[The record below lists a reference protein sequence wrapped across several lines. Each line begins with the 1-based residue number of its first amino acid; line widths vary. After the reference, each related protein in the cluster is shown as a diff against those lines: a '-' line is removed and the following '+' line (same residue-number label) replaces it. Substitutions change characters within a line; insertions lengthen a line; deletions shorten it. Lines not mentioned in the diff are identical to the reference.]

1 MAAGEDGI
9 VPTIQNVVAA
19 VDLGCKSDPVKIA
32 MKARNAEYY
41 PKRFDTAIM
50 RIKEPKTT
58 ALIFNFGKAVITGS
72 KTEEQATVATRKY
85 ARIIQKLGHPATFR
99 DYFPIKLEKIVQF
112 DGEFSLYEPELF
124 PGLVYRMKQ
133 PKVMLLIFAPGKI
146 VITGSKKREDTYE
159 AFKNIYPVL
168 SSSRRNVVQTVQD

>member
-58 ALIFNFGKAVITGS
+58 ALIFNFGEAVITGS
-72 KTEEQATVATRKY
+72 RTEEQATVATRKY

-99 DYFPIKLEKIVQF
+99 EYVHD
-112 DGEFSLYEPELF
+112 S
-124 PGLVYRMKQ
+124 
-133 PKVMLLIFAPGKI
+133 
-146 VITGSKKREDTYE
+146 
-159 AFKNIYPVL
+159 
-168 SSSRRNVVQTVQD
+168 